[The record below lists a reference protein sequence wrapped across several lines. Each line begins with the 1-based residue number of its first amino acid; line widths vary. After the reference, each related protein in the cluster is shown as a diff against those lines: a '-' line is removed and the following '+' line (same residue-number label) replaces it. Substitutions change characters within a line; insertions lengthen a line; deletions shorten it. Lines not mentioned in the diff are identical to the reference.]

1 MLNHQ
6 EDLDSVFR
14 ALGDG
19 TRRAI
24 VARLSRSA
32 ATVSEL
38 AAPFEMSL
46 PAVLQHLKVLE
57 AAGLVASQKV
67 GRVRTFRVV
76 PGSLDEAD
84 RWIADARTPTER
96 LLDRLEAHLDEHVPP
111 PPPEESS

>member
-76 PGSLDEAD
+76 PGALEDAG
-84 RWIADARTPTER
+84 RWIADVRTPAER
-96 LLDRLEAHLDEHVPP
+96 LLDRLEAHLDEHAP

>member
-14 ALGDG
+14 ALADG

-32 ATVSEL
+32 ATVSDL
-38 AAPFEMSL
+38 AAPFEMSM

-57 AAGLVASQKV
+57 VAGLVASQKV

-76 PGSLDEAD
+76 PGALEGAG
-84 RWIADARTPTER
+84 RWIADVRTPVER
-96 LLDRLEAHLDEHVPP
+96 LLDRLETHLDEHAP